1 MTTHATA
8 AAAQPVRPLGPAV
21 TAISCHSANFV
32 ARELDYRMA
41 GGWAEGDRT
50 TVEAFRPVETFAL
63 RFDGLLH
70 EIASLGFA
78 ALDVW
83 DAHLHFNWASPLH
96 IALARRALAGRRM
109 RLVSLGGWL
118 GRRPEQF
125 EAVCILA
132 RALGGPLL
140 AGGADLLSVDRQAM
154 IELLEQYDLRFAYE
168 NHPEKSAAETL
179 ALIGDDSPRIGT
191 CVDTGWYGTQ
201 GYDAARAI
209 HELGPRV
216 LHVHLKDV
224 LPGPAHEGCRYGRGT
239 LPVRECVRALAEIG
253 YSGAITVELEPPLR
267 AEDWG
272 ERDRFDARPDIA
284 ENRRLLEGWLAEEG
298 LASGGAA

>member
-1 MTTHATA
+1 MSTHVTA
-8 AAAQPVRPLGPAV
+8 ASKQPVTPRGPAV
-21 TAISCHSANFV
+21 RVISCHSANFV

-41 GGWAEGDRT
+41 GGWAEGDRA
-50 TVEAFRPVETFAL
+50 TVEAFRPVETFGP
-63 RFDGLLH
+63 RFESLLD
-70 EIASLGFA
+70 EIAGLGFT
-78 ALDVW
+78 ALDLW

-96 IALARRALAGRRM
+96 IALARRAVAARGM
-109 RLVSLGGWL
+109 QVVSLGGWL

-140 AGGADLLSVDRQAM
+140 AGGADLLSADRQAM
-154 IELLEQYDLRFAYE
+154 IELLERYDLRFAYE
-168 NHPEKSAAETL
+168 NHPEKSVAETL
-179 ALIGDDSPRIGT
+179 ALIGEDSPRIGT

-209 HELGPRV
+209 RELGPRI

-224 LPGPAHEGCRYGRGT
+224 LAGPAHEGCRYGRGT
-239 LPVRECVRALAEIG
+239 VPVRECVRALAEVG
-253 YSGAITVELEPPLR
+253 YRGAISVELEPPLR

-298 LASGGAA
+298 LPIAGAA